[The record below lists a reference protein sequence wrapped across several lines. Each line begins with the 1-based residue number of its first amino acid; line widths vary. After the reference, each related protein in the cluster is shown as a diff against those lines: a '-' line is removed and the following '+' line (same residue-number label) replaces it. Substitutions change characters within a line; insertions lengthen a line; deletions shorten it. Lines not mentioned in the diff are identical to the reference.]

1 MNAGDELEVAKL
13 GDVCT
18 LSATDNSTGLKR
30 EDDAESIGTE
40 GCRLVVGRRQGSA
53 GGLWLLNGL
62 NGLNGLSGLHGL
74 HRLSGLHRLTGLLW
88 LLWLLWLL
96 RLGRL
101 LRLSGLGA
109 TGRGSWHTASGAE
122 FTFAELAAFGAF

>member
-62 NGLNGLSGLHGL
+62 SGL
-74 HRLSGLHRLTGLLW
+74 HRLSGLHGLTGLLW

-101 LRLSGLGA
+101 LRLSGLDA

>member
-62 NGLNGLSGLHGL
+62 NGL
-74 HRLSGLHRLTGLLW
+74 HRLSGLHGLTGLLW

>member
-1 MNAGDELEVAKL
+1 M

-62 NGLNGLSGLHGL
+62 NGL
-74 HRLSGLHRLTGLLW
+74 HRLSGLHGLTGLLW